1 MPIRANI
8 TGNYSEAK
16 PYSTVVVNITNH
28 CNLNCRHC
36 FVFREG
42 NPNEAPVS
50 IRDEMADDVMLD
62 TISRLRDRHQI
73 RSALWM
79 GGEPMLKPKFLRR
92 AVQLFGRS
100 TITTNGT
107 APLIDFGPNVLYVIS
122 LDGPEDLNDSIRGEG
137 VYRKVLRNIERI
149 PEGFGSQF
157 QVQTVVT
164 KTNQYRIEEL
174 VEALLPTKV
183 GWMTFSFI
191 VPQKDDF
198 DSPDV
203 WRDNAERAEAVG
215 IVMGLKEKYPW
226 FVRNKRRHL
235 ELMLPPYA
243 ERVTSACP
251 PTQSILSL
259 YLEKDRFTTPFCCHG
274 NDVDCSRCGAWVVF
288 QSAARME
295 EMGVVDWEADTCR
308 AKHQEQC

>member
-1 MPIRANI
+1 MNIRMPIRANI
-8 TGNYSEAK
+8 TGNYSESR
-16 PYSTVVVNITNH
+16 PYNTVVVNITNH

-62 TISRLRDRHQI
+62 TIAQLRDRHGI

-79 GGEPMLKPKFLRR
+79 GGEPMLKPRFLRE
-92 AVQLFGRS
+92 AVKLFKHN

-107 APLIDFGPNVLYVIS
+107 ASLIDFGPNLLYVIS
-122 LDGPEDLNDSIRGEG
+122 LDGPEDLNDAIRGEG

-149 PEGFGSQF
+149 PDDFASKF

-164 KTNQYRIEEL
+164 KSNQDRIEEL
-174 VEALLPTKV
+174 VEALLPTRV

-191 VPQKDDF
+191 VPRKDDY

-203 WRDNAERAEAVG
+203 WRDNEERAGAVRT
-215 IVMGLKEKYPW
+215 VMRLKEKYPA
-226 FVRNKRRHL
+226 FIRNRRRHL
-235 ELMLPPYA
+235 ELMLPPFA
-243 ERVTSACP
+243 DRVTSFCP

-259 YLEKDRFTTPFCCHG
+259 YLEADRFTTPFCCHG

-288 QSAARME
+288 HSAARME
-295 EMGVVDWEADTCR
+295 EAGLVDWEDG
-308 AKHQEQC
+308 